1 MHADVIGI
9 GLAVLD
15 HLMLVSD
22 FPSGE
27 GVFSATQYE
36 TQGGGMVA
44 TALVAAQKLG
54 AGTEFW
60 GRVGDDEVGH
70 ALLKELKSYNVN
82 TSQVHMVPQGRTGV
96 CFVMVKADSG
106 ERAFVVSAQKNLYVD
121 LKNLNLDRIRKSKA
135 VLIDATWI
143 EAAQKAA
150 HFARSHGVPVV
161 ADVHDPSQPSLELL
175 GLADYAIIPR
185 HLADVLSGNKGDY
198 SQALHRTQGPRCK
211 GTNRHSWRGRLYYLY
226 REKIFKLPAFRVKT
240 VDTTGAGDCFHGAF
254 CFGLAHGFAAPEAIG
269 FASAVAAMS
278 CTKLGGRAGIPTYEQ
293 TLEFMC
299 QQAAAGMIPITRAAS
314 YAKRRILILL
324 QFSWGGSGM
333 SESG

>member
-54 AGTEFW
+54 ASTEFW

-82 TSQVHMVPQGRTGV
+82 ISQVHMVPQGRTGV

-121 LKNLNLDRIRKSKA
+121 LKALNLDRIRRSKA

-185 HLADVLSGNKGDY
+185 HLADVLTGNKGDY
-198 SQALHRTQGPRCK
+198 SRALHELK
-211 GTNRHSWRGRLYYLY
+211 ARGAKVPIVTLGEDGCTYLY

-299 QQAAAGMIPITRAAS
+299 QQAAGA
-314 YAKRRILILL
+314 
-324 QFSWGGSGM
+324 
-333 SESG
+333 